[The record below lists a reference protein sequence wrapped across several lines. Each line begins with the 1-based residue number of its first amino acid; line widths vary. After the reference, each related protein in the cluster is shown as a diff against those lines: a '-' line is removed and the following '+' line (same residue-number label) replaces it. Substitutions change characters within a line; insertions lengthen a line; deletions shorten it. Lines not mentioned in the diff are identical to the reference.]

1 MKVAHEISEALQV
14 SKARV
19 KADPRSKQVFELS
32 GHQELQ
38 SGMLADT
45 PKTKSGLLK
54 LSFSFNTVDPVF
66 IIQHKNILKYEIIHK
81 SADKKFL
88 DVILHLEHLP
98 K

>member
-19 KADPRSKQVFELS
+19 RADPRSKQVFELS

-54 LSFSFNTVDPVF
+54 LSFSFNTVEPSVYYST
-66 IIQHKNILKYEIIHK
+66 QKYFKI
-81 SADKKFL
+81 
-88 DVILHLEHLP
+88 
-98 K
+98 